1 MRSSTTK
8 RLAIAVAVTAA
19 MGAALVGQSVNA
31 DQPQYTLPFVGLGSD
46 TTQDILNAFSGYS
59 NGDYYTPVHS
69 DVASGSKVLL
79 SFDAT
84 DNGSTTSCVATRT
97 GGPSFNRPNGSG
109 AGRGV
114 LVAAVTAGGTT
125 SISNCGVGTT
135 TPNGQISFARSSSL
149 GGTAGALLA
158 YVPFARDALSYG
170 AFRSAGTP
178 ITDLSTTEL
187 QSIFTTVGGVNITR
201 AAPIGTVHIYG
212 CGIQPLS
219 GTGTTFAAR
228 VGGAFN
234 TSTCDGFIDP
244 LTAAPVGQSQE
255 NDGDA
260 LVVRGTAANLLNPGS
275 QVVIGF
281 SVAGYIGKANGFA
294 PGGMPASVVIGSIS
308 NVAGGVSPIT
318 PGTTPPNLSPNAA
331 YYNDPAFNRDVYNV
345 IPSAV
350 INSALGNDA
359 IKQIFQTRTTPT
371 PRTAQICL
379 QTATILKF
387 GFLTISN
394 CGDST
399 TTTRNN

>member
-8 RLAIAVAVTAA
+8 RLAFAVAVTAA
-19 MGAALVGQSVNA
+19 LGSALIGQSVKA
-31 DQPQYTLPFVGLGSD
+31 DPPQYSLPFVGLGSD
-46 TTQDILNAFSGYS
+46 TTQDILNAFAGYS
-59 NGDYYTPVHS
+59 NGVYYEPVHS
-69 DVASGSKVLL
+69 DVASGAKVLT

-135 TPNGQISFARSSSL
+135 SPNGQISFARSSSL
-149 GGTAGALLA
+149 GGVAGSLLA

-170 AFRSAGTP
+170 TVRTAGTP

-187 QSIFTTVGGVNITR
+187 QSIFTTAAGVNITR
-201 AAPIGTVHIYG
+201 PAPIGTVHIYG

-219 GTGTTFAAR
+219 GTGTTWAAR
-228 VGGAFN
+228 VGGTFN
-234 TSTCDGFIDP
+234 TSTCDNLIDP
-244 LTAAPVGQSQE
+244 ATSAAVGQSQE

-260 LVVRGTAANLLNPGS
+260 LVVRGTAANALTPGS

-281 SVAGYIGKANGFA
+281 SVAGYIGKANGAA
-294 PGGMPASVVIGSIS
+294 PGGMPSNVLIGSIS
-308 NVAGGVSPIT
+308 NIAGGVNPIT
-318 PGTTPPNLSPNAA
+318 PGSVVPNLTPNAA

-345 IPSAV
+345 IPAAV
-350 INSALGNDA
+350 INSTLGNDA

-399 TTTRNN
+399 TTLRTA